1 MDNTTNDQFM
11 FSVLLLDS
19 VIIIW
24 VSFEIFLSS
33 EPKELCRSLFAI
45 MDVVV

>member
-11 FSVLLLDS
+11 FSVLLFAG

>member
-1 MDNTTNDQFM
+1 MDNATSDQFM

-24 VSFEIFLSS
+24 VNFEIFLSS
-33 EPKELCRSLFAI
+33 EPKKICRSLFAI